1 MNVSLL
7 RANILAQP
15 TCQPLP
21 EIADVSHNNNR
32 RRLLKAA
39 GATSLGLLGA
49 TSATAQ
55 SQPPFDLLLSGGRV
69 IDPSQGIDMVAD
81 VGIYKGVIRAIGSIL
96 PQRGAGKVFV
106 ATGKVVTRGLIDAHL
121 LVADGMMLESRVPD
135 DTGIRSGVTTV
146 IDAGSTGGRTYAGF
160 RKHIIKPA
168 ETRIYTLLNI
178 ASVGLVVLNEL
189 YADPKFISRS
199 RAYRAIRANRDQI
212 IGLKARVRG
221 RPETLEHDI
230 EVMKVVREVGEETGL
245 PTMMHWTNE
254 ARLLDQLRPGDYLT
268 HPFNPDYLN
277 PSAVMADGKLF
288 PTVSELKDRG
298 LMVELG
304 HGSSFDWNK
313 AEAAAAQNW
322 FPDVL
327 STDMFTRYF
336 RPKGVVGDLG
346 SVMSKFMMLGL
357 SLNQVIEKT
366 TIAPVR
372 MAAIPEALGTLKL
385 GSIADVTVMEQR
397 KGTFVFTDS
406 PRLKATRT
414 GTEKLT
420 AVATV
425 KSGHLY
431 ELPELG

>member
-1 MNVSLL
+1 MSL
-7 RANILAQP
+7 RA
-15 TCQPLP
+15 T
-21 EIADVSHNNNR
+21 R
-32 RRLLKAA
+32 RRLIQA
-39 GATSLGLLGA
+39 GALSVGMIGGTPWAL
-49 TSATAQ
+49 AQ
-55 SQPPFDLLLSGGRV
+55 SRTDRPFDLLIQGGRV
-69 IDPSQGIDMVAD
+69 IDPSQGIDTVAD
-81 VGIYKGVIRAIGSIL
+81 IGIDKGIIRAVGPTLSAE
-96 PQRGAGKVFV
+96 GAGKVLD
-106 ATGKVVTRGLIDAHL
+106 ASNKIVTPGLIDAHVH
-121 LVADGMMLESRVPD
+121 VADGMMPVSMVPD
-135 DTGIRSGVTTV
+135 DAGIRSGVTTV

-189 YADPKFISRS
+189 YADPKFISRK

-230 EVMKVVREVGEETGL
+230 SVMKVVREIGEETGL
-245 PTMMHWTNE
+245 PTMMHWTNQSK
-254 ARLLDQLRPGDYLT
+254 LLDQLRPGDYLT

-298 LMVELG
+298 IMVELG

-313 AEAAAAQNW
+313 AEAAAEQGW

-357 SLNQVIEKT
+357 TLNQVIEKT

-372 MAAIPEALGTLKL
+372 MAGIPEALGTLKV
-385 GSIADVTVMEQR
+385 GAIADITVLEQ
-397 KGTFVFTDS
+397 KQGSFVYVDS

-420 AVATV
+420 ATATV
-425 KSGHLY
+425 KSGRLY
-431 ELPELG
+431 ELA

>member
-1 MNVSLL
+1 MSS
-7 RANILAQP
+7 RA
-15 TCQPLP
+15 T
-21 EIADVSHNNNR
+21 R
-32 RRLLKAA
+32 RRLIKA
-39 GATSLGLLGA
+39 GALSVGMMGSTPWAL
-49 TSATAQ
+49 AQ
-55 SQPPFDLLLSGGRV
+55 SKVDRPFDLLIQGGRV
-69 IDPSQGIDMVAD
+69 IDPSQGLDTVAD
-81 VGIYKGVIRAIGSIL
+81 IGIDKGVIRAVGPALSAE
-96 PQRGAGKVFV
+96 GAGKVLD
-106 ATGKVVTRGLIDAHL
+106 ATNKIVTPGLIDAHVH
-121 LVADGMMLESRVPD
+121 VADGMMPVSMVPD
-135 DTGIRSGVTTV
+135 DAGIRSGVTTV

-189 YADPKFISRS
+189 YADPKFISRK

-230 EVMKVVREVGEETGL
+230 SVMKVVREVGEETGL
-245 PTMMHWTNE
+245 PTMMHWTNQ
-254 ARLLDQLRPGDYLT
+254 AKLLDQLRPGDYLT

-277 PSAVMADGKLF
+277 PSAVMANGKLF

-298 LMVELG
+298 IMVELG

-313 AEAAAAQNW
+313 AEAAAEQGW

-357 SLNQVIEKT
+357 NLNQVIEKT

-372 MAAIPEALGTLKL
+372 MAAIPEALGTLKV
-385 GSIADVTVMEQR
+385 GGIADITVLEQ
-397 KGTFVFTDS
+397 KQGSFVYVDS

-420 AVATV
+420 ATATV
-425 KSGHLY
+425 KSGRLY
-431 ELPELG
+431 ELA

>member
-1 MNVSLL
+1 M
-7 RANILAQP
+7 
-15 TCQPLP
+15 
-21 EIADVSHNNNR
+21 SHQYAR
-32 RRLLKAA
+32 RRLIKAA
-39 GATSLGLLGA
+39 GAASLGLLSG
-49 TSATAQ
+49 TQSAFAQ
-55 SQPPFDLLLSGGRV
+55 NKAEPAYDLLLRGGRV
-69 IDPSQGIDMVAD
+69 IDPSQGIDTVAD
-81 VGIYKGVIRAIGSIL
+81 IGIYKGVIQAIGVGLSEE
-96 PQRGAGKVFV
+96 GAGKVFD
-106 ATGKVVTRGLIDAHL
+106 ASGKILSPGLIDAHVH
-121 LVADGMMLESRVPD
+121 VADGMMPVSMVPD
-135 DTGIRSGVTTV
+135 DAGLRSGVTTV
-146 IDAGSTGGRTYAGF
+146 VDAGSTGGRTYAGF
-160 RKHIIKPA
+160 RKHIINPA

-189 YADPKFISRS
+189 YADPKFISRK

-221 RPETLEHDI
+221 RPETLDHDI
-230 EVMKVVREVGEETGL
+230 EVMKVVREIGEETGL

-254 ARLLDQLRPGDYLT
+254 AKLLDVLRPGDYLT

-277 PSAVMADGKLF
+277 PSAVMADGKLY

-304 HGSSFDWNK
+304 HGSSFDWKK
-313 AEAAAAQNW
+313 AEAAAAQDW
-322 FPDVL
+322 YPDVL

-372 MAAIPEALGTLKL
+372 MAAIPEALGTLKT
-385 GSIADVTVMEQR
+385 GGIADITVMEQQ
-397 KGTFVFTDS
+397 KGRFVYTDS
-406 PRLKATRT
+406 PRLKATRI

-425 KSGHLY
+425 KSGRLY
-431 ELPELG
+431 ELA